1 MSESEQNK
9 KPDKKSDFMIE
20 KIKERPV
27 NKKKLLRR
35 TVITASMAVIFGLI
49 ACLTFLILEPVFNNW
64 LYPEAQ
70 PEQVEL
76 LPEETDEMLPV
87 DMVVEDP
94 PVPDLQE
101 TVESVLTEGGKIEEI
116 LSKLKLTTEHYKQLA
131 TAMLEYSQGL
141 SKSMVTVTGI
151 TSNTDW
157 FNNTFENTGQV
168 SGVILANNGKE
179 LLILADRAVVKK
191 AESILVTFFDGLQL
205 AATEKQYDSA
215 TGLTVLSV
223 LLTDIRE
230 ETLSQVTVASL
241 GGSNLRHGPGT
252 PIIAIGSPMGVS
264 NSVNYGIITSN
275 GNMWSTTD
283 ANYNL
288 IMTDIYGSQNASG
301 VLFNM
306 QSQVVAIITTG
317 KGSSDMKNIITG
329 IGITELTPVIT
340 QMSNGEK
347 RPYLG
352 ISGVDVTYQANS
364 QIGVPFGAY
373 VRNIEMNSPAMLA
386 GMQRGDVISRLDEIE
401 INNFGNYVNT
411 LQKLRPGETVEISV
425 QRQVKDNYKEIKLK
439 ITLGE
444 SN

>member
-191 AESILVTFFDGLQL
+191 AESILVTFFDGLQI

-364 QIGVPFGAY
+364 QTGVPFGAY